1 MKHTDTPWSVKR
13 FGPHLFIIGV
23 QGEQIATCPGE
34 NCKRDYS
41 QMVANVEL
49 IVDAVNSY
57 HELQESLAEARA
69 ALARAKAA

>member
-13 FGPHLFIIGV
+13 FGPHLFIVGV
-23 QGEQIATCPGE
+23 QGEQIATCHGE
-34 NCKRDYS
+34 RCKCDYP

-49 IVDAVNSY
+49 IVSAVNSH
-57 HELQESLAEARA
+57 HELREALAEARA